1 VTGVALAPEAPK
13 VHAIIY
19 SWPKVHE
26 NAFAIATALA
36 GHAARVS
43 VVACTDGPLVHDPE
57 IEVFPL
63 DNSAFFG
70 QQFEKTI
77 EVFDGEILLQ
87 IAADTTTASWGALAQ
102 QCAQRFQSNPI
113 LGVWTPDIDGTTWPN
128 ERVMLYQT
136 QDPTLIGVVQT
147 DCIVWAMRRSIV
159 EFLKTLDYSATPLG
173 WGIDW
178 AAIAH
183 AHANKQRVVR
193 DLGVKVHH
201 RIGGSGYDRQEAD
214 RQRNLFLSSIPD
226 EDKVQLYLLYALVG
240 ARALAQ
246 QRP

>member
-1 VTGVALAPEAPK
+1 VTGIAPAVEAPK

-26 NAFAIATALA
+26 NAFAIATALK
-36 GHAARVS
+36 GHVARVS
-43 VVACTDGPLVHDPE
+43 IVACTEDPLAHDPAF
-57 IEVFPL
+57 EVFLL
-63 DNSAFFG
+63 DNSCYFG
-70 QQFEKTI
+70 RQFEKSI
-77 EVFDGEILLQ
+77 EVFDGDILLQ
-87 IAADTTTASWGALAQ
+87 IAADTTTASWGMLAQ
-102 QCAQRFQSNPI
+102 QCAQRFQASPI

-128 ERVMLYQT
+128 ERVTLYQT

-159 EFLKTLDYSATPLG
+159 EFLKTLDYTATPLG

-183 AHANKQRVVR
+183 AHANKLRVVR

-201 RIGGSGYDRQEAD
+201 RIGGSGYDRLEAD

>member
-1 VTGVALAPEAPK
+1 VTGVAPAPEAPR

-26 NAFAIATALA
+26 NAFAIASALV

-43 VVACTDGPLVHDPE
+43 VVACTDAPLAHDPAV
-57 IEVFPL
+57 EVFLL
-63 DNSAFFG
+63 DNNCYFG
-70 QQFEKTI
+70 RQFEKTLD
-77 EVFDGEILLQ
+77 VFEGDVLLQ
-87 IAADTTTASWGALAQ
+87 IAADTTTASWGALAE
-102 QCAQRFQSNPI
+102 QCAQRFQANPI

-201 RIGGSGYDRQEAD
+201 RIGGSGYDRLEAD

>member
-1 VTGVALAPEAPK
+1 VTGPVAAPPTPR

-19 SWPKVHE
+19 SWPRVHE
-26 NAFAIATALA
+26 NAFAMAQALA

-43 VVACTDGPLVHDPE
+43 VVACTDEPLVHDPG
-57 IEVFPL
+57 IEVFVL
-63 DNSAFFG
+63 DNSCYFG
-70 QQFEKTI
+70 RQFEKTI
-77 EVFDGEILLQ
+77 EVFDGDVLLQ
-87 IAADTTTASWGALAQ
+87 IAADTTTESWGVLAQ
-102 QCAQRFQSNPI
+102 QCAQRFQANAI

-128 ERVMLYQT
+128 ERVQLYQT

-159 EFLKTLDYSATPLG
+159 EFLRTLDYSITPLG

-183 AHANKQRVVR
+183 AHANGLRVLR
-193 DLGVKVHH
+193 DLSIKVHH
-201 RIGGSGYDRQEAD
+201 RIGGSGYDRFEAD
-214 RQRNLFLSSIPD
+214 RQRNAFLNRIPD
-226 EDKVQLYLLYALVG
+226 EDKVQLYLLYAVVS

-246 QRP
+246 QQS